1 MVINSMA
8 SIVTSPQPLELKP
21 NKAET
26 TTFEYPLSES
36 MRLYLHLEHQFTHF
50 SHALTHQPHHF
61 AHNAVNLLLSLLKAI
76 DRPDLKTRLMQ
87 TLSQYATALKQLQQ
101 IPHVNTE
108 KLNLIL
114 TEINLHTQTLLNQ
127 HAKFGESL
135 NGIEILN
142 QLKAHSS
149 PNSGACPYKIP
160 AYQLWLSQPNMKLS
174 QQLNEWADQ
183 LKSLSEI
190 VNSILTMTR
199 DSTQFHTIKTERG
212 FYQQTLNSALP
223 FELLQLKIPSDIQA
237 YPVFTVGKHR
247 IAFTLMEQ
255 LTFNSKPHQLL
266 TSDLLELSLCKV

>member
-1 MVINSMA
+1 MA
-8 SIVTSPQPLELKP
+8 SILASAQPLRLKP

-26 TTFEYPLSES
+26 ITYEQPLSES
-36 MRLYLHLEHQFTHF
+36 MRLYLHLEHEFTQINYTLN
-50 SHALTHQPHHF
+50 SQPRHF
-61 AHNAVNLLLSLLKAI
+61 AHNTVNLLLNLLKTI

-87 TLSQYATALKQLQQ
+87 TLNQYATALKQLQQ
-101 IPHVNTE
+101 IPHVNLE
-108 KLNLIL
+108 KLDLIL
-114 TEINLHTQTLLNQ
+114 TEINHHTQTLLNQ

-142 QLKAHSS
+142 QLRAHSS
-149 PNSGACPYKIP
+149 PYSGAHPYKIP
-160 AYQLWLSQPNMKLS
+160 AYQLWLSQPDIKLS
-174 QQLNEWADQ
+174 QQLSEWTHQ
-183 LKSLSEI
+183 LKSLSKI
-190 VNSILTMTR
+190 IDSILSITR
-199 DSTQFHTIKTERG
+199 DSTQFYTIKTERG

-223 FELLQLKIPSDIQA
+223 FELLQLKIPSHIQA